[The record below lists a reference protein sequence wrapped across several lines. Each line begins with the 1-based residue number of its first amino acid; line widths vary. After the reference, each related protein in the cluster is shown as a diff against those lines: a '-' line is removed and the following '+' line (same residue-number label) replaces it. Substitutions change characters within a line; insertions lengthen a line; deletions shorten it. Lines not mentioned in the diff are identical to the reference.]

1 MYNSCELRRGWW
13 WNVFKK
19 KKMESAYTIIEK
31 YQLLLKK
38 KVFKYTFSYILN
50 IKFN

>member
-19 KKMESAYTIIEK
+19 KKKMESAYTIIEK
-31 YQLLLKK
+31 YQFLLKK
-38 KVFKYTFSYILN
+38 SI
-50 IKFN
+50 